1 MRDDAGSPSRSDAQP
16 PRLAYLVNR
25 YPAVSH
31 SFIRR
36 EILAIE
42 ATGEAVERF
51 SIRPDGPVSD
61 PADRAEMAL
70 TTVILGQGA
79 LRLLA
84 ATLVIALSRPRAF
97 LNALGVTLSMAGG
110 APGRIVRHLAYLVEA
125 CWLTR
130 RLEAHGIAHLH
141 AHFGTNPAAVARLVR
156 RLGGPPYS
164 FTIHGPKEFDEPQA
178 LDLGGKIAD
187 AKMVAT
193 ISHFGRSQAMRWSA
207 PRFWPKI
214 KVVRCGV
221 DDAFLAQGTDSAPPP
236 LAPRLCAVCR
246 LSAQKGL
253 PLLIEAAAILAAR
266 GMDFHITICGD
277 GELRGAIEAA
287 IATHGLGDKV
297 TLAGNCDAATV
308 RRHLL
313 ESRAFVLPSFGE
325 GLPVVIMEALALERP
340 VIASAIA
347 GTPELVDA
355 RCGWLIPAG
364 AVEPLVDAM
373 TAALTAPPET
383 LARMGAEGRARVL
396 AAHDARRNGPELLAH
411 LGALSPDEDGKAA

>member
-1 MRDDAGSPSRSDAQP
+1 M
-16 PRLAYLVNR
+16 RLAYLTNR

-42 ATGEAVERF
+42 AAGDPVERY
-51 SIRPDGPVSD
+51 SIRPPGLV
-61 PADRAEMAL
+61 ADAADQAEIAR
-70 TTVILGQGA
+70 TTVILAQGLPALLGAALRMLVTRPGRFWGA
-79 LRLLA
+79 LRCALA
-84 ATLVIALSRPRAF
+84 
-97 LNALGVTLSMAGG
+97 MAGG

-130 RLEAHGIAHLH
+130 RLEARGIEHLH

-164 FTIHGPKEFDEPQA
+164 FTIHGPKEFDEPVV
-178 LDLGGKIAD
+178 LDLGGKIAE
-187 AKMVAT
+187 ARMVAT

-207 PRFWPKI
+207 PRHWSKI
-214 KVVRCGV
+214 RIVRCGV
-221 DDAFLAQGTDSAPPP
+221 DEAFLARGDDIVPPT
-236 LAPRLCAVCR
+236 APRFATVCR

-253 PLLIEAAAILAAR
+253 PLLVEAAAILAER
-266 GMDFHITICGD
+266 GLDFHITICGD
-277 GELRGAIEAA
+277 GELRGEIAAA
-287 IATHGLGDKV
+287 IADAGIGDRI

-313 ESRAFVLPSFGE
+313 AARAFVLPSFGE

-355 RCGWLIPAG
+355 DCGWLIPAG
-364 AVEPLVDAM
+364 AVEPLVEAM
-373 TAALTAPPET
+373 AAALAASPEQ
-383 LARMGAEGRARVL
+383 LARMGAAGRARVV
-396 AAHDARRNGPELLAH
+396 AAHDAGRNGPALVAQLREIAA
-411 LGALSPDEDGKAA
+411 GAAPPRQNGEKPHGA

>member
-1 MRDDAGSPSRSDAQP
+1 M
-16 PRLAYLVNR
+16 RLAYLTNR

-42 ATGEAVERF
+42 MAGDPVERY
-51 SIRPDGPVSD
+51 SIRPGGPV
-61 PADRAEMAL
+61 ADAADKAEL
-70 TTVILGQGA
+70 ERTTVILRQGAVTLLWATALTALTRPARFFGA
-79 LRLLA
+79 LR
-84 ATLVIALSRPRAF
+84 
-97 LNALGVTLSMAGG
+97 VTLSMSGG
-110 APGRIVRHLAYLVEA
+110 APGRVIRHLAYLVEA
-125 CWLTR
+125 CWLRR
-130 RLEAHGIAHLH
+130 RLSAHGIEHLH
-141 AHFGTNPAAVARLVR
+141 AHFGTNPAAVARLTR

-178 LDLGGKIAD
+178 LDLGGKVAE
-187 AKMVAT
+187 ARMVVT

-207 PRFWPKI
+207 PKHWPKI
-214 KVVRCGV
+214 RVVRCGV
-221 DDAFLAQGTDSAPPP
+221 DDAFLARGDDIVPPP
-236 LAPRLCAVCR
+236 AAPRLVTVCR

-253 PLLIEAAAILAAR
+253 PLLIEAAAIVAAR
-266 GMDFHITICGD
+266 GHDFHLTICGD
-277 GELRGAIEAA
+277 GELRGEIEQAITAA
-287 IATHGLGDKV
+287 GLGNRI

-355 RCGWLIPAG
+355 NCGWLIPAG
-364 AVEPLVDAM
+364 TVDPLVAAM
-373 TAALTAPPET
+373 IAALTASPET
-383 LARMGAEGRARVL
+383 LAQMGAVGRERVV
-396 AAHDARRNGPELLAH
+396 AAHDARRNGPELVAH
-411 LGALSPDEDGKAA
+411 LDGINP